1 MCGAIEGVTFEIGR
15 QVPGQNAF
23 ITIDRS
29 LISYETGDINLKDQK
44 ISLSTLCNGNKS
56 LQIKFSVLGK
66 TGKELNSII
75 TTVEQLGN
83 GTEG

>member
-29 LISYETGDINLKDQK
+29 LISYETGDINLKD
-44 ISLSTLCNGNKS
+44 
-56 LQIKFSVLGK
+56 
-66 TGKELNSII
+66 
-75 TTVEQLGN
+75 
-83 GTEG
+83 